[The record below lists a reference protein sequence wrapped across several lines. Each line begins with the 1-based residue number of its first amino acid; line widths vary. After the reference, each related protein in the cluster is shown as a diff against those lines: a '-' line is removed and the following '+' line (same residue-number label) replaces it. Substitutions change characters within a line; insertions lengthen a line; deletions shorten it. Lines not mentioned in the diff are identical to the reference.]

1 MKVFLERIWRRV
13 QRKSKGTSSEK
24 LETSKQM
31 ASSSRGRLT
40 PAKGTVSVVLQGAS
54 VSYSPEVAR
63 GDFLDST
70 CPTAMA
76 AAATSL
82 RLCSTSRLD
91 DSHDIT
97 SAPSLRVDFPME
109 ISRTS
114 EVGTISTSHQEC
126 NESHTS
132 ATTTVM
138 VEEKLMLSAT
148 DSDSGLYSEE
158 EDSSEEYLEVFSDEE
173 DEDDEW
179 LISADEVSLDTVM
192 AATGGETVYR

>member
-1 MKVFLERIWRRV
+1 M
-13 QRKSKGTSSEK
+13 QRKSWRSQK
-24 LETSKQM
+24 LETSKQNM
-31 ASSSRGRLT
+31 ASSTRGRLM
-40 PAKGTVSVVLQGAS
+40 PAKDTVSVVLPEIS
-54 VSYSPEVAR
+54 VSSSPEVAR

-70 CPTAMA
+70 CPSAMA

-82 RLCSTSRLD
+82 RLCSPSRVD

-97 SAPSLRVDFPME
+97 SSPRNSVDFPAE

-114 EVGTISTSHQEC
+114 EVGTISTHHQEC

-132 ATTTVM
+132 ASATTTAEM
-138 VEEKLMLSAT
+138 VEGKVMLSAT

-173 DEDDEW
+173 DEDSLAMVEDDW